1 MHRSINSWLRW
12 LGGGTTR
19 DLCHPLKANFV
30 LPNSNLLKAFTVILA
45 KPNADGSSYF
55 WGDEGLAG

>member
-1 MHRSINSWLRW
+1 MHRSINSWLYW

-30 LPNSNLLKAFTVILA
+30 LPNSNLLKSF
-45 KPNADGSSYF
+45 GSLPIIQPAVVLNF
-55 WGDEGLAG
+55 FEGG